1 MNEKCRLCLCGL
13 PKGTGISITDEEL
26 QKELENIFCFDI
38 VYEEQLPT
46 HVCKTCRNSV
56 SYIYS
61 YSQKILE
68 NQQQLLDV
76 ANKTFLQPAQQMNI
90 DALCDTVLSEEETLS
105 KEKFWQKQVTFNVVQ
120 PTNLISAKN
129 GGRRILE
136 SSDEHILV
144 KDENQQD
151 EPQQRR
157 KVTVEKNVSGNA
169 KKSRAKQCDYEKII
183 QDFFKLECEICSASL
198 DSFRSVQ
205 DHYREEHNTNG
216 YVRCCDK
223 QYFIRSYLVDHIGAH
238 LGSIRCEICQKSY
251 KTKRYLQQHM
261 SENHSHAE
269 DKPFKC
275 TQCRMTYSKE
285 HLLRAHMQMHV
296 KQQCKVCQKVLS
308 NRNSLK
314 VHIAQVHSGDGI
326 QICATCGKMFRTK
339 QAMDRHVKL
348 YHQPQLVNWEQ
359 CGQCD
364 KWFDCNQNLRKHIRL
379 IHDQRGSFPCDKC
392 THQSIT
398 RRALSHHKNR
408 IHKQKQPFECEQCG
422 KKLNSKFSLR
432 EHLATHSNV
441 PLYSCD
447 FCEITFNS
455 NANKYKHYKNKHLKE
470 WEDLKQQKLMQKM
483 ATGIVST

>member
-13 PKGTGISITDEEL
+13 PKDTGISITDEEL

-46 HVCKTCRNSV
+46 HVCKTCRNCV

-61 YSQKILE
+61 YCQKILE
-68 NQQQLLDV
+68 NQQQLLGE

-90 DALCDTVLSEEETLS
+90 DDLCDAVLSDEETRS
-105 KEKFWQKQVTFNVVQ
+105 IKNENFGQTPVKFDVAQLANSTRTKNEEILILDSNDEDVPVQ
-120 PTNLISAKN
+120 EENL
-129 GGRRILE
+129 
-136 SSDEHILV
+136 
-144 KDENQQD
+144 QD
-151 EPQQRR
+151 EPQQCR
-157 KVTVEKNVSGNA
+157 KVENNTGGNG

-238 LGSIRCEICQKSY
+238 LGSIRCDICQKSY

-261 SENHSHAE
+261 IESHSQAE

-275 TQCRMTYSKE
+275 TQCHMTYSKE
-285 HLLRAHMQMHV
+285 HLLRAHRQMHV
-296 KQQCKVCQKVLS
+296 KVQCKMCQKVLS

-314 VHIAQVHSGDGI
+314 VHIAQVHSGDGN

-339 QAMDRHVKL
+339 QAMDRHIKL
-348 YHQPQLVNWEQ
+348 HHQPQLVNWEQ

-408 IHKQKQPFECEQCG
+408 IHKQKQLFECENCG
-422 KKLNSKFSLR
+422 KMLNSKFSLR

-455 NANKYKHYKNKHLKE
+455 NANKYKHYKNKHFKE

-483 ATGIVST
+483 ATGIVSI